1 MTYFFDTSAL
11 VKLFSQESGSDKI
24 QEIVVNE
31 NSECWVSDLAFVELY
46 SALCRKLR
54 NKEIK
59 NKQFEIAVQGIR
71 EQLDDFKIYPL
82 AHPVVEESLR
92 LLQDYGNNFGLRT
105 LDALH
110 IASWI
115 LCSEDDWIFVSAD
128 EIQLKVVKKL
138 KGNIINPTV

>member
-11 VKLFSQESGSDKI
+11 VKIFSRESGSEKI
-24 QEIVVNE
+24 QKIVTNE
-31 NSECWVSDLAFVELY
+31 DSLCWISDLAFVELY

-54 NKEIK
+54 NIEIN
-59 NKQFEIAVQGIR
+59 NKQFEVAVKGIR
-71 EQLDDFKIYPL
+71 EQLDNFKIYPL

-92 LLQDYGNNFGLRT
+92 LLQDYGKNYGLRT

-138 KGNIINPTV
+138 KGNIINPTE